1 VPVSGKVLLLDLGDL
16 DRVGSRRVR
25 WCDVGSR
32 GPMGAA
38 GSRKGVFDR
47 SLGLSRDERGEQQ
60 GGCDLPK
67 PWNKRVTVQ
76 HV

>member
-1 VPVSGKVLLLDLGDL
+1 MDAFLDPALKNREYRADLVPRLPG
-16 DRVGSRRVR
+16 
-25 WCDVGSR
+25 WCRPEV
-32 GPMGAA
+32 
-38 GSRKGVFDR
+38 V
-47 SLGLSRDERGEQQ
+47 GLSRDERGEQQ